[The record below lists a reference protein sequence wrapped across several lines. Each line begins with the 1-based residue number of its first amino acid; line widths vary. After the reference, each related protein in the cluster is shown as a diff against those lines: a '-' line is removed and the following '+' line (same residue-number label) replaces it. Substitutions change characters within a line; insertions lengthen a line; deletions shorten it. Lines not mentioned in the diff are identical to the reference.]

1 MSVKIIHGK
10 HLEQSLTWQE
20 KKKKPEGVRQ
30 MEAVVDRIMIPQMQQ
45 SPPLPRPGPVMLGG
59 ELCRYDG
66 VKDLEITRLS

>member
-1 MSVKIIHGK
+1 
-10 HLEQSLTWQE
+10 
-20 KKKKPEGVRQ
+20 
-30 MEAVVDRIMIPQMQQ
+30 MEAVVDRIMIPQMQR